1 MANQLEQVLKKT
13 QAVYKRA
20 AEELAKKLADFQ
32 ARFAAKDKEKQAL
45 LAAGEITKEQYKSWL
60 AGQVFQGKQWEAK
73 AAEAAKTMVHANEEA
88 AAIVNDGCMTA
99 YAAAMNYGTY
109 ELEKATALKTGFTL
123 YNRETVSRLLGK
135 DPQLLPKWKIDQP
148 KDYIWNYEKVKN
160 AIIQGIIQGKP
171 IPQIGK
177 DLTSKLQTLNEN
189 KMRMFARTGMTGAHN
204 AGRMDALHRAEDKGI
219 KVKKKWLA
227 TNDDRTR
234 DAHAD
239 LDGQIREV
247 DEPFESELGDIMY
260 PGDPSADPANV
271 YNCRCTMVYIYPE
284 LEEAPEGTE
293 PAPEYEQMT
302 FDQWVEA
309 KENQESVQGETKP
322 ETVAAEDAR
331 EPEPE
336 IIAEAEELEQTEPE
350 PELPEEEKKDP
361 EDYTVDEIMEK
372 VNAMEQ
378 AGEWDDEK
386 KNLLPMADEETRTGA
401 HELYMSIPENEREA
415 LEEKTTVKIA
425 DLYTEQAEV
434 FTPRL
439 EDLAES
445 FDGEKISG
453 AATEDHPTGIT
464 VAKYN
469 DQLIVL
475 DGNNRTNLAI
485 MKGQDEIDVM
495 LVDLDSMKQPEPA
508 AAEAEHLTV
517 HQAVEKYNGELDGIK
532 KERENLETEYSELSF
547 KSLTSYGTD
556 EYEEVEKR
564 MDEAQAEITKVY
576 EREEQKRSELET
588 YLSDSGEKEIRAE
601 FGEIEGKHSMKD
613 DVGAVNTINEN
624 KVTRNNCGYC
634 SLAYDARRRGID
646 CSAPELFGT
655 NEAHEE
661 KWWQGFKFSTA
672 TSYSPTDAIN
682 EISEIAESWGK
693 GARGIVNVDY
703 SASFGHAF
711 VFEVD
716 QRGKCR
722 FLDGQTGITNAVI
735 NFENALP
742 GSIKY
747 GRTDDKE
754 LTKYALLYLEK
765 GAKNK

>member
-13 QAVYKRA
+13 QAVYKQA

-234 DAHAD
+234 DTHAD
-239 LDGQIREV
+239 LDGQIREI
-247 DEPFESELGDIMY
+247 DEPFDSDLGEIMY

-331 EPEPE
+331 KPEPE

-350 PELPEEEKKDP
+350 PEEDQLAGLSEETIEAIESYTGGEEFSLNQDQFDEIKEKMATTKEPMYRVETAARTASDNALFEGDRFDFSQQVFESKDAEAGALRSFTRSEDALPDLLGQTDDAIIYRTTGEVDQLPVDQHSQYDQAESLTFANGWEVTGTGTMTIDGKDYEVIDIRQVEHTKPEPAAAELHLPDGEKKNP
-361 EDYTVDEIMEK
+361 EDVTINEIMDQVAKLEDTK
-372 VNAMEQ
+372 Y
-378 AGEWDDEK
+378 DDEK
-386 KNLLPMADEETRTGA
+386 KNLLPMVDEETRTEA
-401 HELYMSIPENEREA
+401 HKAYMSIPEKERIDYTHATE
-415 LEEKTTVKIA
+415 TTVEIS
-425 DLYTEQAEV
+425 DLKTEQDV
-434 FTPRL
+434 IFPDRL

-445 FDGEKISG
+445 FDGKAVSG
-453 AATEDHPTGIT
+453 IPTEDHDTGIA
-464 VAKYN
+464 VAKYHG
-469 DQLIVL
+469 QLIVM

-485 MKGQDEIDVM
+485 MKGQEKIDVM
-495 LVDLDSMKQPEPA
+495 LVDLDKLQ
-508 AAEAEHLTV
+508 
-517 HQAVEKYNGELDGIK
+517 GK
-532 KERENLETEYSELSF
+532 K
-547 KSLTSYGTD
+547 K
-556 EYEEVEKR
+556 
-564 MDEAQAEITKVY
+564 
-576 EREEQKRSELET
+576 
-588 YLSDSGEKEIRAE
+588 
-601 FGEIEGKHSMKD
+601 
-613 DVGAVNTINEN
+613 
-624 KVTRNNCGYC
+624 
-634 SLAYDARRRGID
+634 
-646 CSAPELFGT
+646 
-655 NEAHEE
+655 
-661 KWWQGFKFSTA
+661 
-672 TSYSPTDAIN
+672 
-682 EISEIAESWGK
+682 K
-693 GARGIVNVDY
+693 GR
-703 SASFGHAF
+703 
-711 VFEVD
+711 
-716 QRGKCR
+716 
-722 FLDGQTGITNAVI
+722 
-735 NFENALP
+735 
-742 GSIKY
+742 
-747 GRTDDKE
+747 
-754 LTKYALLYLEK
+754 
-765 GAKNK
+765 